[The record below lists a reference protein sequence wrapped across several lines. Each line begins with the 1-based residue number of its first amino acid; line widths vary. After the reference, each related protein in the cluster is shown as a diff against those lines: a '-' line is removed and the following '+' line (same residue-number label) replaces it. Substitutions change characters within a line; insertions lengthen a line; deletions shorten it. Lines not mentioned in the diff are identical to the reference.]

1 MDHNQRLPDGRTHL
15 HQINDL
21 LMAVLLGD
29 TDSQSVDADKQ
40 LPSELNNY
48 ERYRAIAANRPETY
62 PIHRC
67 APSKYYRAIA
77 PWMGRLILPTKD
89 HRQTTHDVLFEV
101 HHAPDDFQNLVG
113 KIVTLRLSSE
123 LETRSYVK
131 AVTKDVRFS
140 PQAEASVKEGRI
152 HPTRLNHWRMV
163 NPLESLA
170 GSHPV
175 DDVMVMLPRSV
186 TVRSQEEQIDAEQ
199 KATAANPSLPSLP
212 SLQSKSLASHVL
224 YIRREPV
231 QITGLYYGL
240 VKFAESVNESKSK
253 LLKPSDDLL
262 KVVHFNLA
270 SGQFD
275 GPEEIVKVPQVPVNN
290 NNTHPST
297 VKGIESSALNATGWY
312 IYGTQDESGCFVV
325 QAIAPRTLLQ
335 AEPDRTVTEKKAAK
349 RYFRKE
355 AWQHLKDKKGTISSV
370 LLSPGS
376 QIQQTPWAEGQ
387 RALLI
392 HVYGGVGGNKA
403 EPAAKAPLYFGHFAY
418 GTAEVVREPL
428 TGELRFEI
436 IYHQIYTHNAEGLIS
451 GSLHWSRYMGDRTFG
466 FLGLRPVVDTL
477 IKLDEFTDDYR
488 GEGWLRSPLDRVM
501 YELEIMAARY
511 RIGDGTG
518 ATFVGP
524 ANNCVQDANQ
534 ALYAALRKISRS
546 IRTDS
551 DIEQWKQQHPE
562 QAQRLEQLEQLTE
575 DFKHL
580 LLPWGTARADWKN
593 GDDALGSTLEDNPIQ
608 SIVRGLITWR
618 TLLPRLT
625 SDEVTEVFLTQG
637 GSAWM
642 LQTTQVGGFNPDIAP
657 VAPMTL

>member
-1 MDHNQRLPDGRTHL
+1 MDPNQRLPNGRTHL
-15 HQINDL
+15 QQTVDL
-21 LMAVLLGD
+21 VMAVLLGD
-29 TDSQSVDADKQ
+29 TDSRIVDRDQ
-40 LPSELNNY
+40 GLPSELSNY
-48 ERYRAIAANRPETY
+48 DRYRANAANRPETY
-62 PIHRC
+62 PIHRS
-67 APSKYYRAIA
+67 APSKHYRAIA
-77 PWMGRLILPTKD
+77 PWMGRLILPAKD
-89 HRQTTHDVLFEV
+89 HRQTTHDVLFEI
-101 HHAPDDFQNLVG
+101 HHAPDDFQHLVG
-113 KIVTLRLSSE
+113 QVVTLRLSDE
-123 LETRSYVK
+123 PETRAYVK
-131 AVTKDVRFS
+131 AVTKDVHFS

-175 DDVMVMLPRSV
+175 DDVMVMLPHSV
-186 TVRSQEEQIDAEQ
+186 TVRSKEEQEEQV
-199 KATAANPSLPSLP
+199 SLD
-212 SLQSKSLASHVL
+212 
-224 YIRREPV
+224 IRREPV
-231 QITGLYYGL
+231 QITGLYYSL
-240 VKFAESVNESKSK
+240 VKFDRPLTDS
-253 LLKPSDDLL
+253 LKPSDDLF
-262 KVVHFNLA
+262 KVIHFNLA
-270 SGQFD
+270 SGHFD
-275 GPEEIVKVPQVPVNN
+275 GPEEIVKVPPVPVNN
-290 NNTHPST
+290 NSTHPST

-312 IYGTQDESGCFVV
+312 LYGAQDESGSFVV

-349 RYFRKE
+349 KHFRE
-355 AWQHLKDKKGTISSV
+355 VAWQHLKDKKGTISSV

-376 QIQQTPWAEGQ
+376 QVKQTPWAEGQ

-403 EPAAKAPLYFGHFAY
+403 EPAAKAPLYLGHFAY

-436 IYHQIYTHNAEGLIS
+436 IYHQIYTHNTEGLIS

-477 IKLDEFTDDYR
+477 IKLDEFTDDYQ
-488 GEGWLRSPLDRVM
+488 GEGWVRWRSLSYRESPLDRVM

-511 RIGDGTG
+511 RTGDGTG

-534 ALYAALRKISRS
+534 ALYAALRQISRS
-546 IRTDS
+546 IRTSS
-551 DIEQWKQQHPE
+551 DIELWKQQHPE
-562 QAQRLEQLEQLTE
+562 QAQRLEQLEQFTE
-575 DFKHL
+575 DLKHL

-593 GDDALGSTLEDNPIQ
+593 GDDALGSTLEDNPIKN
-608 SIVRGLITWR
+608 IIRGLITWR

-625 SDEVTEVFLTQG
+625 SDEVTEAFLNQG

-642 LQTTQVGGFNPDIAP
+642 LQTNQVGGFNPDIEP